1 MSIRKTD
8 VDLINEA
15 YHKDVHQVDEIA
27 PALIAGAKMLAGQAG
42 KAAVTSAAVQAGS
55 NVADRVTGV
64 EDDFDIAGD
73 DNITDLEPGENITT
87 IKKDAV
93 IKTIIDSL
101 EELIKGNTGPDS
113 PCGEHEALELV
124 QSHCGSRLHERTL
137 GSTGG
142 Y

>member
-15 YHKDVHQVDEIA
+15 YSKDVQQLDEMV
-27 PALIAGAKMLAGQAG
+27 PAIIAGAKAMAPTLV
-42 KAAVTSAAVQAGS
+42 KTAATSAAMTAGK
-55 NVADRVTGV
+55 NIGDKVTGV
-64 EDDFDIAGD
+64 EDDFDITDD
-73 DNITDLEPGENITT
+73 DNITDLEPGENISK

-93 IKTIIDSL
+93 IQTIIDSL

-124 QSHCGSRLHERTL
+124 QSHCGSRLHERSL
-137 GSTGG
+137 GSTSG